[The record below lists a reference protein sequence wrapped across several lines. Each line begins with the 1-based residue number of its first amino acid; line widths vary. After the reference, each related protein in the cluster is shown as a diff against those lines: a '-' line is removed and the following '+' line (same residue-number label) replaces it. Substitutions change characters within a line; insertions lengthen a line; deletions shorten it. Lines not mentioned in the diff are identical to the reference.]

1 MPTIEWASV
10 GEPSVAIAMPVR
22 DCEGT
27 IETAIRSILH
37 QSYRHWTLFLM
48 EDGSR
53 DRTRALAET
62 YTADARVKVVADG
75 RSLGITARLNQAI
88 SLSGSHEYFA
98 RMDGDDIS
106 YPERLERQV
115 AMLEGDQR
123 LDVLGSSVLVFGDSG
138 EALGW
143 RRVPSQHAEICSR
156 AGSGFHMAHPTWCGR
171 RQWFERFRYDERA
184 YGCEDQ
190 DLLRRSWRSSR
201 FANLPEILLG
211 YREHGIRLGATIR
224 TRKST
229 VCSVARAEGGWTSAA
244 TVRATLEQAS
254 KGLAEVVACA
264 LHRDQVVLR
273 RRRLTLPL
281 AAQPRWA
288 EVWRLSHL

>member
-1 MPTIEWASV
+1 MPTLEWASV

-22 DCEGT
+22 DCEAT

-37 QSYRHWTLFLM
+37 QTYRHWTLFLM

-53 DRTRALAET
+53 DETRARAEK
-62 YTADARVKVVADG
+62 YTADARVRVVADG
-75 RSLGITARLNQAI
+75 RSLGIAARLNQAI
-88 SLSGSHEYFA
+88 SLSGGHQYFA
-98 RMDGDDIS
+98 RMDGDDVS
-106 YPERLERQV
+106 YPDRLERQI
-115 AMLEGDQR
+115 AMLEGDAR
-123 LDVLGSSVLVFGDSG
+123 LDLLGSSVLVFDDSG

-143 RRVPSQHAEICSR
+143 RRVPSLHAEICGR
-156 AGSGFHMAHPTWCGR
+156 PGSGFRMAHPTWCGR
-171 RQWFERFRYDERA
+171 REWFERFRYDERA

-229 VCSVARAEGGWTSAA
+229 VSSVARAEGGWTSAA

-254 KGLAEVVACA
+254 KGLAEVAACV

-273 RRRLTLPL
+273 RRRQTLPT
-281 AAQPRWA
+281 AAEPRWA
-288 EVWRLSHL
+288 DVWRLCHL

>member
-1 MPTIEWASV
+1 MLTRERASV
-10 GEPSVAIAMPVR
+10 GEPSIAIAMPVR
-22 DCEGT
+22 DCEAT

-37 QSYRHWTLFLM
+37 QSYRRWTLFLM

-53 DRTRALAET
+53 DQTRTRAEKYAT
-62 YTADARVKVVADG
+62 DGRIKVVADG

-88 SLSGSHEYFA
+88 SLSGTHEYFA
-98 RMDGDDIS
+98 RMDGDDVS
-106 YPERLERQV
+106 YPERLERQI
-115 AMLEGDQR
+115 AMLERDPR
-123 LDVLGSSVLVFGDSG
+123 LDVLGSSVLVFDDSG

-143 RRVPSQHAEICSR
+143 RRVPTLHAEICGR
-156 AGSGFHMAHPTWCGR
+156 PGSGFRMAHPTWCGR
-171 RQWFERFRYDERA
+171 REWFERYRYDERA

-190 DLLRRSWRSSR
+190 DLLRRSSRSSR
-201 FANLPEILLG
+201 FANLPEILLA

-254 KGLAEVVACA
+254 KGFAEVAACT
-264 LHRDQVVLR
+264 LRQDQVVLR
-273 RRRLTLPL
+273 RRREALPTADGL
-281 AAQPRWA
+281 RWA
-288 EVWRLSHL
+288 EVWRSSHT